1 MLLSYTCYLER
12 KHTLLKG
19 CCIHGKDF
27 KLIWIGQLV
36 FVLKNITKDS
46 NNQVN
51 LPAFSKWS
59 KPQLHIPM
67 SLFFCKFSFQYHF
80 INWLKTAP
88 TEMENVL
95 DLMSVGTQAYNSLS
109 PLKFPFDRFVTMQLS
124 FRNRVLRHRP
134 LRSYC
139 TSRIQLLTMTYATMI
154 LAHLWTF
161 KCIMHVQYNT

>member
-1 MLLSYTCYLER
+1 
-12 KHTLLKG
+12 
-19 CCIHGKDF
+19 
-27 KLIWIGQLV
+27 
-36 FVLKNITKDS
+36 
-46 NNQVN
+46 
-51 LPAFSKWS
+51 
-59 KPQLHIPM
+59 
-67 SLFFCKFSFQYHF
+67 
-80 INWLKTAP
+80 
-88 TEMENVL
+88 MENVL

-161 KCIMHVQYNT
+161 KCIMHVQYNTQYVESLTILRSLNHERVTSCDGQDDLMAMLDLTNTSNPAINSRNNQIGSSS